1 MTARTL
7 HMSAALR
14 HSPSKAAA
22 HQRAEGH
29 VNGSTTGV
37 DNIWKACAYGDH
49 DKLLQL
55 AEQQPE
61 LINQVG
67 RRHDLSPPPPLCWL
81 MHSRYCFYNA
91 AMQADEQGYRP
102 LQWAALNNRV
112 PCCTYL
118 LEHGAEVKACVTP
131 A

>member
-1 MTARTL
+1 
-7 HMSAALR
+7 MSAAPR
-14 HSPSKAAA
+14 QSPSKAVHA
-22 HQRAEGH
+22 RADGH
-29 VNGSTTGV
+29 VNGNIMGV

-61 LINQVG
+61 LIYQVDG
-67 RRHDLSPPPPLCWL
+67 RPLSPISYQCPSQMRDSTSPII
-81 MHSRYCFYNA
+81 HDDV
-91 AMQADEQGYRP
+91 QADEQGYRP

-118 LEHGAEVKACVTP
+118 LEHGAEVKPCMAP

>member
-1 MTARTL
+1 
-7 HMSAALR
+7 MSAAPR
-14 HSPSKAAA
+14 HSPSKAAV
-22 HQRAEGH
+22 HQRADGH

-61 LINQVG
+61 LINQVDG
-67 RRHDLSPPPPLCWL
+67 RHDLSPPPPPLSL
-81 MHSRYCFYNA
+81 QMLSPYCFYNA
-91 AMQADEQGYRP
+91 VMQADEQGYRP

-131 A
+131 V